1 MCIKERT
8 VGEGTG
14 GPSFCLDNNTTL
26 SRKREGK
33 QCVQY
38 SCVHLNAA
46 DIGSGLVEQ
55 YQLLYVSR
63 YKQPK
68 NSSRDGG

>member
-1 MCIKERT
+1 MCIKERA

-14 GPSFCLDNNTTL
+14 GPSFCLDNNTTS

-46 DIGSGLVEQ
+46 DIGESKHE
-55 YQLLYVSR
+55 
-63 YKQPK
+63 
-68 NSSRDGG
+68 